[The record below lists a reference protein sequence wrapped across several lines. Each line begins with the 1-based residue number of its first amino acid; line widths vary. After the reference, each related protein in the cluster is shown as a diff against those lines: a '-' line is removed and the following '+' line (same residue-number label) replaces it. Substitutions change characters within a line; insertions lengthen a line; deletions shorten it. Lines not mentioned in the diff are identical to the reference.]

1 MSLEDFSSSESV
13 WINVQAPIRNMF
25 VALAKTVKEQQ
36 SDLHD
41 MRELLHKTVNAENVK
56 DTVKMMAMTRIEA
69 ADLATSKAGVSDMK
83 SLEIKVEDAN
93 KQVARLTQIIQHQTT
108 AITDLNY
115 RLEKANETL
124 ESQRKYIAAPNF
136 DSVFKLRKGLSDG
149 ELSRILFSPR

>member
-1 MSLEDFSSSESV
+1 MSLEDFGSSESV

-41 MRELLHKTVNAENVK
+41 MRELLHQTVNAENVK
-56 DTVKMMAMTRIEA
+56 DTVKMMAMTRKEA

-115 RLEKANETL
+115 RLEKANETID
-124 ESQRKYIAAPNF
+124 SQRKHIVAPNF
-136 DSVFKLRKGLSDG
+136 DSVFNL
-149 ELSRILFSPR
+149 